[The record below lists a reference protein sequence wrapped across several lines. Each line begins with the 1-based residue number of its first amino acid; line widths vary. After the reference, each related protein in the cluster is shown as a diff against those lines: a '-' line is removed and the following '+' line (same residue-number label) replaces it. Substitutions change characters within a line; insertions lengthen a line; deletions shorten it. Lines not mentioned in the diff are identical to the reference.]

1 MYLRL
6 STLALCFLFLL
17 GCVSSSVVESREAAL
32 NDWLV
37 KAEKPVLV
45 RSQTSELNCAPTL
58 NCYTLV
64 DKQGAIFYAK
74 NVRVEL
80 PRRIE

>member
-1 MYLRL
+1 MLLRL
-6 STLALCFLFLL
+6 FALALCVTTLL
-17 GCVSSSVVESREAAL
+17 ACVSPEVVQSREAAL
-32 NDWLV
+32 NAWLV
-37 KAEKPVLV
+37 KAEKPVTV
-45 RSQTSELNCAPTL
+45 RSQTNDLNCAPTL